1 MRGRIN
7 RREFITL
14 LGGVAAQPLGAR
26 AQQSARVPRV
36 AFISAVSPVSEL
48 VGADPSNPGA
58 RAFVR
63 GLRELGHVEGRNLVL
78 EWRSAEGRFDRFP
91 EIVREL
97 VSLKVDVIV
106 TVTNPMT
113 CAAKEATQT
122 IPIVMLSPNP
132 VEEGLIQS
140 LARPG
145 GNITGL
151 TAEPSVEITGKRMQL
166 LKELFPKL
174 SRLAWLHS
182 SEAPLQAR
190 QGIEASSRELGFGL
204 VLAEHTPTQYADAFA
219 LIVRERADT
228 LYVAPSAA
236 NHANR
241 RLIVEFAAKN
251 RLPAMY
257 GRREFVEAG
266 GLISYGVD
274 TADLFRRAA
283 GYIDKILRGARPADL
298 PVEQPTKFQL
308 VVNLKAAKMLGLTVP
323 ATLLAQADEVIE

>member
-1 MRGRIN
+1 
-7 RREFITL
+7 
-14 LGGVAAQPLGAR
+14 
-26 AQQSARVPRV
+26 V

-58 RAFVR
+58 RGFVQ
-63 GLRELGHVEGRNLVL
+63 GLRALGYVEGKNLVL
-78 EWRSAEGRFDRFP
+78 EWRSAEGRFERFP
-91 EIVREL
+91 EIIREL

-113 CAAKEATQT
+113 RAAKELTQT
-122 IPIVMLSPNP
+122 IPIIMLSPNP

-151 TAEPSVEITGKRMQL
+151 TAEPSLEITGKRVQL
-166 LKELFPKL
+166 LKELLPKM

-182 SEAPLQAR
+182 SETPSEAKQS
-190 QGIEASSRELGFGL
+190 IEAASRELGFKL
-204 VLAEHTPTQYADAFA
+204 LLAEHAPTQYADAFA
-219 LIVRERADT
+219 LIARERADA

-236 NHANR
+236 NFANR

-251 RLPAMY
+251 RLLAMY

-266 GLISYGVD
+266 GLISYGVP
-274 TADLFRRAA
+274 A
-283 GYIDKILRGARPADL
+283 GDQPQNRQGAWPRGA
-298 PVEQPTKFQL
+298 VH
-308 VVNLKAAKMLGLTVP
+308 
-323 ATLLAQADEVIE
+323 ATRSGRRGDRVRF